1 MNESRNKIPLSV
13 VYIKQFSSLKASNTL
28 SKTMDKRTPINWDH
42 KTDNYHFGNN
52 CQEFKLK
59 LIKRDKEIPF
69 ILIKGTIKQEYITI
83 LNNH

>member
-1 MNESRNKIPLSV
+1 
-13 VYIKQFSSLKASNTL
+13 
-28 SKTMDKRTPINWDH
+28 MDKRTPINWDH

-52 CQEFKLK
+52 CHEFKLK